1 MSSFWWLDASHKQ
14 QGPVDATQAIGLV
27 KTGQIRADTQVWTEG
42 MAAWAAAKDAPVLGE
57 QFRAA
62 APPPPPVT
70 GQPAVRAPGAAQP
83 PFATSDLGS
92 PATGGG
98 QLQTTITVWGLFW
111 RSIVVVI
118 GDLLVIP
125 SPWTSTMFRRYVA
138 TTTEGPD
145 GRPFEFAGQ
154 PGDIWWV
161 FVLIGLC
168 ELASQTDH
176 GRIASLISIGLGFL
190 VLRWFI
196 GKLRPCGQTLEFTGG
211 FWPYIGFVF
220 LSVLSVF
227 TIVGWAWVSK
237 AFIDW
242 QCRNIAGPVRFE
254 FRGTAVE
261 ILWRGFA
268 AFVGCMFV
276 LPIPWLVAWIYRW
289 GVSQVYINQA

>member
-138 TTTEGPD
+138 TTTQGPD
-145 GRPFEFAGQ
+145 GRAFEFAGQ

-168 ELASQTDH
+168 ELAAQTDH

-220 LSVLSVF
+220 LSSFRCSPSSAGPGSAKPSSTGSAATSPAPCVSNSAGRQWKSFGAGSQRLSAACSCCRSP
-227 TIVGWAWVSK
+227 GWSPGS
-237 AFIDW
+237 
-242 QCRNIAGPVRFE
+242 IAGACRRF
-254 FRGTAVE
+254 T
-261 ILWRGFA
+261 
-268 AFVGCMFV
+268 
-276 LPIPWLVAWIYRW
+276 
-289 GVSQVYINQA
+289 